1 MAARNKKTIVLIEDE
16 EVMVNLLVAKLTQV
30 GYVVRSALDGASG
43 LELIYEA
50 QPDLV
55 LLDMMLPRLNGF
67 GVLDKLNE
75 KKILPALPVII
86 ISNSGQP
93 IEIDRARKL
102 GIRDYLIK
110 VNFDINEVVTKVT
123 AVLGEDDRKKA
134 EEPTLAQVLIVEDDN
149 FLVDLLQRKFSR
161 SRVKPLVAM
170 DAEHARLILNREK
183 VDVVLLDVVLPG
195 TDGVTLLKE
204 FKANDKLKS
213 IPVLIISNLGQT
225 EEVRKGLAAGAVEYL
240 IKANVTP
247 AEILEK
253 VMKLIK
259 K

>member
-1 MAARNKKTIVLIEDE
+1 M
-16 EVMVNLLVAKLTQV
+16 
-30 GYVVRSALDGASG
+30 
-43 LELIYEA
+43 
-50 QPDLV
+50 
-55 LLDMMLPRLNGF
+55 
-67 GVLDKLNE
+67 
-75 KKILPALPVII
+75 
-86 ISNSGQP
+86 
-93 IEIDRARKL
+93 
-102 GIRDYLIK
+102 
-110 VNFDINEVVTKVT
+110 
-123 AVLGEDDRKKA
+123 
-134 EEPTLAQVLIVEDDN
+134 AQVLIVEDDN